1 MYLTASVQIT
11 EQLSEWDTGKAFLLI
26 ARIPTTQGTIPI
38 LLKQLFN
45 WKTFHSHHW
54 CWSFMKWVNKRI
66 VSFWYP
72 VWGLLV
78 PYSVSL
84 KSLQKSF
91 FHQVSIALGYF
102 PTCTHYLK
110 HSVLFIFGYYIPAHN
125 PWLIWDFGFQRK
137 EEKWQSTHHDTPS
150 RPNIH
155 PFHPFMNNHWSQYP
169 LLATCFLY

>member
-11 EQLSEWDTGKAFLLI
+11 EQLSERDTGKAFLPI
-26 ARIPTTQGTIPI
+26 ARILTTQGTIPI

-54 CWSFMKWVNKRI
+54 CWSFMKWANKRI

-72 VWGLLV
+72 AWGLLV

-91 FHQVSIALGYF
+91 VHQVSIALRYF
-102 PTCTHYLK
+102 PTCTHYLQ
-110 HSVLFIFGYYIPAHN
+110 HSVLCYFWLLYSCSQAMIHFGLWLSKEGREVTEHS
-125 PWLIWDFGFQRK
+125 PWYTFT
-137 EEKWQSTHHDTPS
+137 S
-150 RPNIH
+150 
-155 PFHPFMNNHWSQYP
+155 
-169 LLATCFLY
+169 